1 MKNTAEDDLYRI
13 STNPDAD
20 DAERV
25 TGVLRRL
32 RLVRRVQ
39 PQHTVPI
46 VTPCTSQP
54 NGRKDG
60 ARPGKRRRHVA
71 DAE

>member
-32 RLVRRVQ
+32 RLVRRMQ
-39 PQHTVPI
+39 PQRAVPI
-46 VTPCTSQP
+46 VTPRESQP
-54 NGRKDG
+54 NERKDS
-60 ARPGKRRRHVA
+60 AKPRKRRRHYNV
-71 DAE
+71 EV